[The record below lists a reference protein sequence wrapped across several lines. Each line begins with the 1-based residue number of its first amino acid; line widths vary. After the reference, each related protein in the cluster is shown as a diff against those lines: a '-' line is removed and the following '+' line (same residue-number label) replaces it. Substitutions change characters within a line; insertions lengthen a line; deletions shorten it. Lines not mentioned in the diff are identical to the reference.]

1 MGVGKNGWECRRSNK
16 SNESNF
22 RDVIMLEE
30 ATKSHS
36 AVVGVLIL
44 SNMDTRSLR
53 NARANA
59 TNLFEM
65 DGVKI
70 GVAKEAIRL
79 ASHKL
84 GIKTKF
90 ISKD

>member
-22 RDVIMLEE
+22 RDVIILEE

-44 SNMDTRSLR
+44 SNIDTRSLR

-65 DGVKI
+65 DG
-70 GVAKEAIRL
+70 E
-79 ASHKL
+79 
-84 GIKTKF
+84 GIMLNSAAVSF
-90 ISKD
+90 